1 MMMRRSIREAMSN
14 NELPPNDDALVR
26 AAVDGD
32 TSALAALLR
41 AFGPRLRE
49 QLSIDRRWQSV
60 LEADDVL
67 QVTYLEAFLKIG
79 TFVPGGASAF
89 FGWLRRIAE
98 NNLRDAIKGFE
109 AQKRPPP
116 ALAMDVAV
124 SDQSTVALFDLLGVA
139 SATPSRAAAVAEMK
153 TSLDRALGALP
164 RDYSEVI
171 RAYDLDGL
179 PVADVAS
186 RLGRSPGAVHM
197 LRARAH
203 DQLRGL
209 LGPSGNFFSTPA

>member
-1 MMMRRSIREAMSN
+1 MSN
-14 NELPPNDDALVR
+14 NQQQIDEEQLVH
-26 AAVDGD
+26 AAVGGD
-32 TSALAALLR
+32 TVALSALLR
-41 AFGPRLRE
+41 AHGPRLRE

-67 QVTYLEAFLKIG
+67 QVTYLEAFLKIS
-79 TFVPGGASAF
+79 TFVPGGSNAF
-89 FGWLRRIAE
+89 YGWLRRIAE

-139 SATPSRAAAVAEMK
+139 SATPSRAAASSEMRN
-153 TSLDRALGALP
+153 SLDRALKALP
-164 RDYSEVI
+164 RDYADVI
-171 RAYDLDGL
+171 KAYDLDGL
-179 PVADVAS
+179 PVTDVAS
-186 RLGRSPGAVHM
+186 QLGRSPGAVHM

-203 DQLRGL
+203 DQLRVL